1 MVMSRI
7 QISLPTSTIGQL
19 HAIADSTGE
28 PVARV
33 GARLLVSGLT
43 NGRAASRAR
52 SQPREAGADAAA
64 EEPTVPP
71 WLEPF
76 DDEERRLWRQRTW
89 GDAVA
94 LCGRYPTSLEAL
106 PEFWWR
112 ESELL
117 ENVCALAAWRMNIDC
132 AGQDPRDELAF
143 HNQLA
148 DFRDVLRRRG
158 GGVTKHFKPGAP
170 HDDWITGW

>member
-1 MVMSRI
+1 MSRI
-7 QISLPTSTIGQL
+7 QISIPTSTIDQL
-19 HAIADSTGE
+19 RAIADSAGE

-33 GARLLVSGLT
+33 GARLLMSGLT
-43 NGRAASRAR
+43 DGRAASRVR
-52 SQPREAGADAAA
+52 RRPKETDGGEAA
-64 EEPTVPP
+64 EEPMIAP

-76 DDEERRLWRQRTW
+76 DDDERRLWRQRTW

-94 LCGRYPTSLEAL
+94 LYGRYPTSLEHL
-106 PEFWWR
+106 PELWWR

-117 ENVCALAAWRMNIDC
+117 ENVCALAAWRLSIDC
-132 AGQDPRDELAF
+132 AGRDPREELAF

-158 GGVTKHFKPGAP
+158 GGITKQFKPGAP

>member
-1 MVMSRI
+1 MSRI
-7 QISLPTSTIGQL
+7 QISLATSTVDQL
-19 HAIADSTGE
+19 RAIAASTGE

-33 GARLLVSGLT
+33 GARLLLSGLT
-43 NGRAASRAR
+43 DGRAASHGR
-52 SQPREAGADAAA
+52 SQPREMDADDAT
-64 EEPTVPP
+64 EQPVPP

-76 DDEERRLWRQRTW
+76 DDEERRQWRARTW
-89 GDAVA
+89 GEVIA
-94 LCGRYPTSLEAL
+94 LCGRYPASLEAL
-106 PEFWWR
+106 PECWWR

-117 ENVCALAAWRMNIDC
+117 ENVCAMAAWRMNIDC
-132 AGQDPRDELAF
+132 AGRDPRDELAF

-158 GGVTKHFKPGAP
+158 GGVTKQFKPGAP